1 MTGRPR
7 TPHGGGTDDGGTPS
21 GPHRRGEETPT
32 PRAHAVG
39 SVAQAQ
45 EAIAALFRAGRSNS
59 TRNTVDGSSG
69 SDVGTPAPNT
79 NADDVALQQVMD
91 RYHKLGSE
99 PPRFNVANNDA
110 LYRGNGAHTIDRHSP
125 DISLP
130 RDPNAKTLE
139 GRIYGDRG
147 WDRPEN
153 WSLHWTDHTTMNRE
167 INNYVQQNW
176 KRIRSDLAL
185 EGQHGGAFNA
195 AHRVGDGY
203 YNNGMYGV
211 GPRQAQYTA
220 ASLVRIT
227 IELVDGADPPQAFIV
242 TAYPA
247 GVLPPGL
254 L

>member
-7 TPHGGGTDDGGTPS
+7 APHSGDADDSGRPS
-21 GPHRRGEETPT
+21 GPDRSGEGTSASR
-32 PRAHAVG
+32 PRAVG

-45 EAIAALFRAGRSNS
+45 EAIAERLRAGRPGS
-59 TRNTVDGSSG
+59 TGNAADGSG
-69 SDVGTPAPNT
+69 GLDAGTPAPDA

-99 PPRFNVANNDA
+99 PPQFNVANNDA
-110 LYRGNGAHTIDRHSP
+110 LYRGDGAHTLDRHGP
-125 DISLP
+125 DIPLL
-130 RDPNAKTLE
+130 RDPNVKTLE

-153 WSLHWTDHTTMNRE
+153 WSLRWTDHTTMNRE
-167 INNYVQQNW
+167 INSYVQQNW
-176 KRIRSDLAL
+176 EQIRSDLAL
-185 EGQHGGAFNA
+185 DGQHGGAFNA

-203 YNNGMYGV
+203 YNSGMYGA

-227 IELVDGADPPQAFIV
+227 IELVDGADPPQPFIV